1 MMKKRILSV
10 LLAAVL
16 LVGMVPMAFAAEA
29 DLQAHW
35 AQQAVDTLNGIYGE
49 GVFAASD
56 EPMTAA
62 DAVDTLAALGHTEN
76 IAVFDRGNA
85 CTILAKM
92 FHIPTGD
99 QTAIAYLYDQNII
112 NGTADDLDENGTVTK
127 AQFAVLTYR
136 VLNFVGGGLT
146 ESTDVLKPGTEEYFA
161 WMYLAAR
168 RCVPFDATAET
179 LNDIINSSTIK
190 SYDANSESADKM
202 EEKTGEAI
210 WNAWVTRLNAL
221 KVATIGASY
230 EANDTLI
237 SAAVKLVKATGATEI
252 FTDVEP
258 DDWWYDGVMYL
269 FDQQIISGQGDGSF
283 GLSETP
289 RYQLAVLLNRIR
301 PSSTSVETIE
311 LKLPANLT
319 PDSPLANERIQLL
332 MKRAIADGYMIPASN
347 DSGWWEK
354 SVTTAEAVYALLK
367 QANVDLT
374 GVNTAILE
382 RFTDC
387 RNITDETRDYLA
399 YAVSHGLINGTS
411 SNILVPEDAVTR
423 GQIGVLAY
431 RVLIGLDTTKMQDY
445 VENVNVLLEA
455 QPQAAMFRLRA
466 RTAGK
471 VLTLREDWRLTSDLD
486 LAVPEGE
493 ILTIDGQGKY
503 HIYELPV
510 KLRNSGLG
518 VVQFTEGTIL
528 YPAEA
533 DECTTEASNQLMLER
548 QPRAVTV
555 DNDSIINGAVAF
567 DAGKANPGDTVT
579 LTVTPDRGYV
589 LDTLTVTTADGTAV
603 LVDGTTFTM
612 PDGAVT
618 VTATFRKTLMPP
630 VWIPVIPEEP
640 VFTDVQPG
648 DWYYDAVTDVY
659 QAGLMTGMEWNRF
672 GPEETVT
679 RAQLVTILWRLEGE
693 PMGAEPSGFSDND
706 LGSWYGYAVEWAAA
720 FDIVE
725 GADGKCMPGDPVTRE
740 QFAAILYRYTKYKGN
755 DVWYCQTGIENF
767 TDAVSVSDYAVE
779 PMQWAIGAGL
789 MEGADERL
797 MPQATATRAQAA
809 AILSRFLNG

>member
-1 MMKKRILSV
+1 MKKRILSV

-35 AQQAVDTLNGIYGE
+35 AQQAVDTLNEIYGADVFTAEDVIMTE
-49 GVFAASD
+49 GEVYSVLQSMGSTSSKIAESSTTELTREKAC
-56 EPMTAA
+56 EIL
-62 DAVDTLAALGHTEN
+62 VD
-76 IAVFDRGNA
+76 IFR
-85 CTILAKM
+85 IS
-92 FHIPTGD
+92 TGEKS
-99 QTAIAYLYDQNII
+99 AIEYLYEKNII
-112 NGTADDLDENGTVTK
+112 NGKTEDDLEEDVSVSK

-146 ESTDVLKPGTEEYFA
+146 ESNDVLKPGTKEYFA

-168 RCVPFDATAET
+168 RCVAFDVTGEQLDAKVSET
-179 LNDIINSSTIK
+179 EWNGWVSRLGELNVTLSTV
-190 SYDANSESADKM
+190 SYDAD
-202 EEKTGEAI
+202 
-210 WNAWVTRLNAL
+210 
-221 KVATIGASY
+221 
-230 EANDTLI
+230 DTLI
-237 SAAVKLVKATGATEI
+237 EAAVKLVDDIGTTEI
-252 FTDVEP
+252 FTDVNP
-258 DDWWYDGVMYL
+258 DDGYYDGVMYL

-283 GLSETP
+283 GLSQTP

-301 PSSTSVETIE
+301 PSDASVENIT
-311 LKLPANLT
+311 LKLPEDLT
-319 PDSPLANERIQLL
+319 ESPLANPNIQEM
-332 MKRAIADGYMIPASN
+332 MKKAVADGYMIPK
-347 DSGWWEK
+347 DDPVWWSGY
-354 SVTTAEAVYALLK
+354 VTTSEAVYALLK

-374 GVNTAILE
+374 DTNTTILE

-387 RNITDETRDYLA
+387 GNITGAMRDYLA
-399 YAVSHGLINGTS
+399 YAVSRGLINGTS
-411 SNILVPEDAVTR
+411 PNTLSPEAVVTR
-423 GQIGVLAY
+423 GQIGILAY
-431 RVLIGLDTTKMQDY
+431 RVLTGLDSTKMQDY
-445 VENVNVLLEA
+445 VENVNVLLET
-455 QPQAAMFRLRA
+455 QPQVAMFRLRTRA
-466 RTAGK
+466 SGK

-503 HIYELPV
+503 HIYELPG

-518 VVQFTEGTIL
+518 TVRFAEDTLL
-528 YPAEA
+528 YPAPSDADADDVAVEGRWDATESEA
-533 DECTTEASNQLMLER
+533 LMHLR

-555 DNDSIINGAVAF
+555 DGGNMKNGTVSF
-567 DAGKANPGDTVT
+567 DAGKAYAGDTVT

-740 QFAAILYRYTKYKGN
+740 QFAAILYRYAKYKGN

-779 PMQWAIGAGL
+779 PMQWAVGAGL